1 MGLGETRAS
10 GIADSKYKQL
20 LEKFCYKGKER
31 NRVVLERKIE
41 SQLCFVVVEFRTKR
55 KDTGS
60 PGLTELCRQDLEQQL
75 HCIPGSESPNKKH
88 T

>member
-1 MGLGETRAS
+1 MKYKVNGMGLGETRAS

-41 SQLCFVVVEFRTKR
+41 SQLCALLLLLLVLVFLQM
-55 KDTGS
+55 G
-60 PGLTELCRQDLEQQL
+60 DL
-75 HCIPGSESPNKKH
+75 SVYS
-88 T
+88 